1 MALTFI
7 KQKND
12 YKNTLDVRVKY
23 KHELTDV
30 FKDYSVPVNDKALIE
45 SILKGMKESLSEL
58 KEEGEIYSVYYY
70 DEEGIMFEV
79 VQS

>member
-12 YKNTLDVRVKY
+12 YKNTVDVRVKY

-70 DEEGIMFEV
+70 DEEGIMFKV

>member
-30 FKDYSVPVNDKALIE
+30 FEDYSVPVNDKALIE

-58 KEEGEIYSVYYY
+58 GKDGEIYSVYYY

>member
-58 KEEGEIYSVYYY
+58 KKEGEIYSVYYY